1 MSEMSV
7 SGGTVFGH
15 MFNVLAWGVVVSLFA
30 IILATLAD
38 GRGTHAVKIL
48 MGLKN
53 RERGI
58 DWYETLDRGE
68 DDWRLLAKLA
78 EVDMASNVDREVRD
92 LHEGAVRHDSVVRK
106 VRPIHT
112 DGAIRVSASVGSR

>member
-1 MSEMSV
+1 M
-7 SGGTVFGH
+7 FGH

-38 GRGTHAVKIL
+38 GRAAHAVKIF

-53 RERGI
+53 RDRGI

-68 DDWRLLAKLA
+68 DDWRLLAAL
-78 EVDMASNVDREVRD
+78 EDEDMALTDGAADAVRREPT
-92 LHEGAVRHDSVVRK
+92 VRHDNVVRK
-106 VRPIHT
+106 VRPIRT
-112 DGAIRVSASVGSR
+112 DGALRVSTGVGPR